1 MLDFKGI
8 SVHYGHQDVLGNVTF
23 RVNKGERI
31 GVVGPN
37 GSGKSTLFKLVLGE
51 LSADSGELIIEEK
64 PRIGWTRQNP
74 QPDNEGQTLLDYAVK
89 GVPGFTDLEARMRE
103 LEAKLDSGDANV
115 LKEYGEVQTAFEH
128 LGGYD
133 LEARVKI
140 ALGGLGFAVEE
151 FQKPFASFSGGWR
164 MRAEL
169 SRVLASEPDLLLL
182 DEPSNYLDLPA
193 VDWLQKYLKLYRG
206 TLMLISHD
214 RYLLR
219 TLTDIIVE
227 VDAATATRYEGNLDW
242 YLKEREVRYKHLV
255 AAKENQDHHR
265 EQLQRFVDRFRAQ
278 ATKAAQ
284 AQSRQKLIDKIDEE
298 RIVLP
303 KRYTQSGRLRLA
315 EPPPS
320 GIEMFRCEE
329 LGFSYDPPDVAMAS
343 SPLRDGETLPLH
355 QGTKSD
361 VAMAS
366 SPLRDGETPP
376 LHQTK
381 GRKFVLHDV
390 TFNVARG
397 DKVALIGY
405 NGLGKTTL
413 LRIIAGT
420 RQPTL
425 GKAVLGHNVAP
436 GYLSQEFAETIPP
449 DMTVYRVAKNA
460 WQGGTNMAGE
470 KNFRNMLG
478 AFGFDENDVEKPS
491 GVLSGGEK
499 IRLAFLRLFLQSPNF
514 LLLDEPTTHLDL
526 DGRQLLQNALREYKG
541 TVMLVSHDIDF
552 VRAVATSVLEITR
565 EHGVRQF
572 PGGYDYYCQK
582 VAELNARAAATA
594 DAVKKLAAGKEER
607 GTGNGEPPN
616 HPTTQP
622 LNHQTTQPLNQLSK
636 KELRQQRAAE
646 RAKIAPQ
653 LKALK
658 ARVEKAEKKVD
669 ELQAALDEASA
680 ELFNPTPT
688 TDFAEVNRKVR
699 TLQFEI
705 DRYTADWEEA
715 AAELEKLS
723 AE

>member
-1 MLDFKGI
+1 MLDFRNI
-8 SVHYGHQDVLGNVTF
+8 SVHYGHQDVLTNVTF
-23 RVNKGERI
+23 RVNKGDRI

-37 GSGKSTLFKLVLGE
+37 GSGKSTLFKIVLGE
-51 LSADSGELIIEEK
+51 MSTDTGELIVEGS

-74 QPDNEGQTLLDYAVK
+74 EPDNEGETLLEYSMR
-89 GVPGFTDLEARMRE
+89 GVPGLSDIETEMQSLESDLDDP
-103 LEAKLDSGDANV
+103 AKL
-115 LKEYGEVQTAFEH
+115 KRYGELQTLFEH

-133 LEARVKI
+133 IETRVKV
-140 ALGGLGFAVEE
+140 ALGGLGFSVEE
-151 FQKPFASFSGGWR
+151 FAKPFKSFSGGWR

-169 SRVLASEPDLLLL
+169 SRVLASKPDLLLL

-193 VDWLQKYLKLYRG
+193 VDWLQKFLKAYDG

-227 VDAATATRYEGNLDW
+227 VDAGTVTRYEGNLDW
-242 YLKEREVRYKHLV
+242 YLREREVRYEHLK

-320 GIEMFRCEE
+320 GIEMFRCEDLE
-329 LGFSYDPPDVAMAS
+329 FSYDGVRKV
-343 SPLRDGETLPLH
+343 LDGI
-355 QGTKSD
+355 
-361 VAMAS
+361 
-366 SPLRDGETPP
+366 
-376 LHQTK
+376 
-381 GRKFVLHDV
+381 
-390 TFNVARG
+390 TFNISRG

-413 LRIIAGT
+413 MRIIAGT
-420 RQPTL
+420 REPTG
-425 GKAVLGHNVAP
+425 GKAVLGHNVVP

-449 DMTVYRVAKNA
+449 DVSVYRNAKNA
-460 WQGGTNMAGE
+460 WDAHGGGPE
-470 KNFRNMLG
+470 KVFRNQLG
-478 AFGFDENDVEKPS
+478 AFGFDENDVEKPA

-499 IRLAFLRLFLQSPNF
+499 IRLAFLRLFLSAPNF

-526 DGRQLLQNALREYKG
+526 DGRRLLQEALQKYKG
-541 TVMLVSHDIDF
+541 TILLVSHDIDF
-552 VRAVATSVLEITR
+552 VRAVATSVLEIT
-565 EHGVRQF
+565 HDGLRQF
-572 PGGYDYYCQK
+572 PGGYDYYCEKKAQMAEPS
-582 VAELNARAAATA
+582 VAAQP
-594 DAVKKLAAGKEER
+594 KEER
-607 GTGNGEPPN
+607 NEPGEEGR
-616 HPTTQP
+616 
-622 LNHQTTQPLNQLSK
+622 QLTS

-646 RAKIAPQ
+646 RAKLAPRTKE
-653 LKALK
+653 LTK
-658 ARVEKAEKKVD
+658 RVETAERKID
-669 ELQAALDEASA
+669 ELQAALDAASA

-688 TDFAEVNRKVR
+688 TDFAELNRKVR

-705 DRYTADWEEA
+705 DRYTADWEA
-715 AAELEKLS
+715 AATELEELTS
-723 AE
+723 RS

>member
-8 SVHYGHQDVLGNVTF
+8 SVHYGHQDVLTNVTF
-23 RVNKGERI
+23 RVNKGDRV

-37 GSGKSTLFKLVLGE
+37 GSGKSTLFKIVLGE
-51 LSADSGELIIEEK
+51 MSTDTGELVIECD

-74 QPDNEGQTLLDYAVK
+74 EPDSPEETLLEYSLR
-89 GVPGFTDLEARMRE
+89 GIPGLSEMEAEMAE
-103 LEAKLDSGDANV
+103 LEADLQDPAKM
-115 LKEYGEVQTAFEH
+115 KRYGELQTKFEH

-133 LEARVKI
+133 IETRVKI
-140 ALGGLGFAVEE
+140 ALGGLGFTTDE
-151 FQKPFASFSGGWR
+151 FEKPFRSFSGGWR

-169 SRVLASEPDLLLL
+169 SRVLASKPDLLLL

-193 VDWLQKYLKLYRG
+193 VDWLQKYLKAYDG

-219 TLTDIIVE
+219 TLTNVIVE
-227 VDAATATRYEGNLDW
+227 VDAGTATRYEGDLDY
-242 YLKEREVRYKHLV
+242 YLREREVRYEHLK

-320 GIEMFRCEE
+320 GIEMFRCEK
-329 LGFSYDPPDVAMAS
+329 LGFSYDGV
-343 SPLRDGETLPLH
+343 
-355 QGTKSD
+355 KKVFSD
-361 VAMAS
+361 I
-366 SPLRDGETPP
+366 E
-376 LHQTK
+376 
-381 GRKFVLHDV
+381 
-390 TFNVARG
+390 FNVSRG

-413 LRIIAGT
+413 MRLMAGT
-420 RQPTL
+420 RQPTE
-425 GKAVLGHNVAP
+425 GKAVIGHNVVP

-449 DMTVYRVAKNA
+449 DVSVYRVAKNA
-460 WQGGTNMAGE
+460 WDAHGGGPE
-470 KNFRNMLG
+470 KIFRNQLG

-499 IRLAFLRLFLQSPNF
+499 IRLAFLRLFLTAPNF

-526 DGRQLLQNALREYKG
+526 DGRRLLQDALQKYSG
-541 TVMLVSHDIDF
+541 TIFLVSHDIDF
-552 VRAVATSVLEITR
+552 ARAVATSILEITR
-565 EHGVRQF
+565 EGIRQY
-572 PGGYDYYCQK
+572 PGGYDYYCEK
-582 VAELNARAAATA
+582 KAEREKGE
-594 DAVKKLAAGKEER
+594 VKKR
-607 GTGNGEPPN
+607 GEGGQRTDASVAQQSS
-616 HPTTQP
+616 TSTS
-622 LNHQTTQPLNQLSK
+622 TSALSS

-646 RAKIAPQ
+646 RAKVAPLVKE
-653 LKALK
+653 LKK
-658 ARVEKAEKKVD
+658 RVETAEKKID
-669 ELQAALDEASA
+669 ELQKALDEASA

-688 TDFAEVNRKVR
+688 TNFAEVNRQVR

-705 DRYTADWEEA
+705 DRYTADWEDA
-715 AAELEKLS
+715 ATKLEELKTE
-723 AE
+723 

>member
-8 SVHYGHQDVLGNVTF
+8 SVHYGHQDVLENVTF

-51 LSADSGELIIEEK
+51 LSADRGELIVEEK

-74 QPDNEGQTLLDYAVK
+74 QPDTPGQTLLEYAVR
-89 GVPGFTDLEARMRE
+89 GVPGFTELEARMHE
-103 LEAKLDSGDANV
+103 LEARLDSGDANV

-133 LEARVKI
+133 LETRVKI
-140 ALGGLGFAVEE
+140 ALGGLGFAVDE
-151 FQKPFASFSGGWR
+151 FAKPFSSFSGGWR

-169 SRVLASEPDLLLL
+169 SRVLASNPDLLLL

-214 RYLLR
+214 SYLLR
-219 TLTDIIVE
+219 TLTGIIVE
-227 VDAATATRYEGNLDW
+227 VDAGTATRYEGDLDW
-242 YLKEREVRYKHLV
+242 YLREREVRYQHLK

-320 GIEMFRCEE
+320 GIEMFRCEG
-329 LGFSYDPPDVAMAS
+329 LGFSYDA
-343 SPLRDGETLPLH
+343 
-355 QGTKSD
+355 Q
-361 VAMAS
+361 
-366 SPLRDGETPP
+366 TPHP
-376 LHQTK
+376 
-381 GRKFVLHDV
+381 KFVLHDV
-390 TFNVARG
+390 SFSVTRS

-425 GKAVLGHNVAP
+425 GKAVLGHNVSP

-478 AFGFDENDVEKPS
+478 AFGFDENDVGKQS

-526 DGRQLLQNALREYKG
+526 DGRRLLQNALREYKG
-541 TVMLVSHDIDF
+541 TVMIVSHDIDF

-565 EHGVRQF
+565 EFGVRQF
-572 PGGYDYYCQK
+572 PGGYDYYCGK

-594 DAVKKLAAGKEER
+594 DAIGRLSGKREEER
-607 GTGNGEPPN
+607 GNGEQGRGNGEQGRGNGEQGTARPPN
-616 HPTTQP
+616 QPTAKPQNQP
-622 LNHQTTQPLNQLSK
+622 TS

-680 ELFNPTPT
+680 ELFNPTPS

-715 AAELEKLS
+715 AAELEKLTS
-723 AE
+723 G

>member
-8 SVHYGHQDVLGNVTF
+8 SVHYGHQDVLTNVTF
-23 RVNKGERI
+23 RVNAGDRV

-37 GSGKSTLFKLVLGE
+37 GSGKSTLFKIVLGE
-51 LSADSGELIIEEK
+51 MSTDSGELIIEGS
-64 PRIGWTRQNP
+64 PRIGFTRQNP
-74 QPDNEGQTLLDYAVK
+74 APDTPDETLLEYSLR
-89 GVPGFTDLEARMRE
+89 GIPGLSEMEAEMAE
-103 LEAKLDSGDANV
+103 LEADLADPAKM
-115 LKEYGEVQTAFEH
+115 KRYGELQTKFEH

-133 LEARVKI
+133 IETRVKV
-140 ALGGLGFAVEE
+140 ALGGLGFTTEE
-151 FQKPFASFSGGWR
+151 FSKPFQSFSGGWR

-169 SRVLASEPDLLLL
+169 SRVLASKPDLLLL

-193 VDWLQKYLKLYRG
+193 VDWLQKYLKAYEG

-219 TLTDIIVE
+219 TLTNITVE
-227 VDAATATRYEGNLDW
+227 VDAGTATRYEGDLDW
-242 YLKEREVRYKHLV
+242 YMKEREVRYQHLK

-320 GIEMFRCEE
+320 GIEMFRCEN
-329 LGFSYDPPDVAMAS
+329 LGFSYDGVKNVFS
-343 SPLRDGETLPLH
+343 GLE
-355 QGTKSD
+355 
-361 VAMAS
+361 
-366 SPLRDGETPP
+366 
-376 LHQTK
+376 
-381 GRKFVLHDV
+381 
-390 TFNVARG
+390 FNVTRG

-413 LRIIAGT
+413 MRIMAGT
-420 RQPTL
+420 REPTE
-425 GKAVLGHNVAP
+425 GKAVIGHNVVP

-449 DMTVYRVAKNA
+449 DLTVYRNAKNA
-460 WQGGTNMAGE
+460 WDAHGGGPE
-470 KNFRNMLG
+470 KVFRNQLG
-478 AFGFDENDVEKPS
+478 AFGFDENDVEKPA

-499 IRLAFLRLFLQSPNF
+499 IRLAFLRLFFTAPNL

-526 DGRQLLQNALREYKG
+526 DGRRLLEDALKKYKG
-541 TVMLVSHDIDF
+541 TIFLVSHDIDF

-565 EHGVRQF
+565 EGIRQF
-572 PGGYDYYCQK
+572 PGGYDYYCEK
-582 VAELNARAAATA
+582 KAAEGSGVRSQG
-594 DAVKKLAAGKEER
+594 AGVSGQRSGVRSQGAGVRSQE
-607 GTGNGEPPN
+607 TGKSQESG
-616 HPTTQP
+616 
-622 LNHQTTQPLNQLSK
+622 QLSK

-646 RAKIAPQ
+646 RAKIAPKLRE
-653 LKALK
+653 LKK
-658 ARVEKAEKKVD
+658 RVETAEKKID
-669 ELQAALDEASA
+669 ELQKALDEASA
-680 ELFNPTPT
+680 ELFNPKPD
-688 TDFAEVNRKVR
+688 TDFAEANRKVR

-715 AAELEKLS
+715 ATELEALE
-723 AE
+723 AEKPQQ

>member
-8 SVHYGHQDVLGNVTF
+8 SVHYGHQDVLTNVTF
-23 RVNKGERI
+23 RVNKGDRI

-37 GSGKSTLFKLVLGE
+37 GSGKSTLFKIVLGE
-51 LSADSGELIIEEK
+51 MSTDSGELIIENN

-74 QPDNEGQTLLDYAVK
+74 EPDTPDETLLEYSLR
-89 GVPGFTDLEARMRE
+89 GIPGLSEMEAEMAELETDLTDPVKMKR
-103 LEAKLDSGDANV
+103 
-115 LKEYGEVQTAFEH
+115 YGELQTKFEH

-133 LEARVKI
+133 IETRVKI
-140 ALGGLGFAVEE
+140 ALGGLGFTTEE
-151 FQKPFASFSGGWR
+151 FTKPFKSFSGGWR

-169 SRVLASEPDLLLL
+169 SRVLASKPDLLLL

-193 VDWLQKYLKLYRG
+193 VDWLQKFLKQYDG

-214 RYLLR
+214 RFLLR

-227 VDAATATRYEGNLDW
+227 VDAGTATRYEGNLDW
-242 YLKEREVRYKHLV
+242 YLNEREVRYQHLK

-303 KRYTQSGRLRLA
+303 KRYTNSGRLRLA

-320 GIEMFRCEE
+320 GIEMFRCEG
-329 LGFSYDPPDVAMAS
+329 LGFSYDLVPPPVSGAAS
-343 SPLRDGETLPLH
+343 PSVHP
-355 QGTKSD
+355 
-361 VAMAS
+361 
-366 SPLRDGETPP
+366 
-376 LHQTK
+376 
-381 GRKFVLHDV
+381 KFVFRGLE
-390 TFNVARG
+390 FNVSRG

-413 LRIIAGT
+413 MRIIAGA
-420 RQPTL
+420 RQPTE
-425 GKAVLGHNVAP
+425 GKAILGHNVVP

-449 DMTVYRVAKNA
+449 DVSVYRIAKNA
-460 WQGGTNMAGE
+460 WDAKGGGPE
-470 KNFRNMLG
+470 KIFRNQLG

-499 IRLAFLRLFLQSPNF
+499 IRLAFLRLFLTAPNF

-526 DGRQLLQNALREYKG
+526 DGRRLLQEALQKYSG
-541 TVMLVSHDIDF
+541 TILLVSHDIDF
-552 VRAVATSVLEITR
+552 VRAVATSIIEITR
-565 EHGVRQF
+565 EGINQY
-572 PGGYDYYCQK
+572 PGGYDYYCEK
-582 VAELNARAAATA
+582 KAERE
-594 DAVKKLAAGKEER
+594 KESLK
-607 GTGNGEPPN
+607 GSTGSKGLKGESS
-616 HPTTQP
+616 
-622 LNHQTTQPLNQLSK
+622 QTSQTFQTSQTSQTLSS

-646 RAKIAPQ
+646 RAKIAPKVKE
-653 LKALK
+653 LKK
-658 ARVEKAEKKVD
+658 RIETAEQKID
-669 ELQAALDEASA
+669 ELQKALDEASA

-688 TDFAEVNRKVR
+688 TNFAEVNRLVR

-715 AAELEKLS
+715 TTELDVLG
-723 AE
+723 AV